1 MARIQ
6 TAMGQ
11 IGYLAEGAGD
21 ALVFLHGVGSDKTVW
36 TEQIAHFS
44 RNWRAIA
51 LDYPGYGE
59 SDLPDHDLDRPAIGA
74 ALWAA
79 LDALGVA
86 QVHLA
91 GLSMG
96 GVMALEMRRS
106 QPERIR
112 TLILA
117 DTFAWH
123 PQAEMLVARSHTA
136 IQQMTMREFAEA
148 RVSGLLA
155 PTATE
160 ASKAAVIH
168 QMGGIDKRTYYWS
181 TLAVWT
187 PDYRSDLAR
196 ITQPT
201 LILVGEH
208 DHVTPPALSE
218 ALHAGIAGSRLV
230 VIPAAG
236 HISNLD
242 NPTAFDTAISAF
254 LAEAP
259 PPHAV

>member
-1 MARIQ
+1 
-6 TAMGQ
+6 MGH
-11 IGYLAEGAGD
+11 IGYLADGEGA
-21 ALVFLHGVGSDKTVW
+21 AIVFLHGVGSDKTVW
-36 TEQIAHFS
+36 AEQIARFS
-44 RNWRAIA
+44 QHWRAIA

-59 SDLPDHDLDRPAIGA
+59 SDLPDRDLDRPAIAA

-96 GVMALEMRRS
+96 GVLALEMRRQ
-106 QPERIR
+106 QPGRIR

-136 IQQMTMREFAEA
+136 IQQMTMREFAAA
-148 RVSGLLA
+148 RVGGLLA
-155 PTATE
+155 PMATE
-160 ASKAAVIH
+160 ESKAAVIR
-168 QMGGIDKRTYYWS
+168 QMGGIDKGTYYWS

-187 PDYRSDLAR
+187 PDYRADLAQ

-208 DHVTPPALSE
+208 DHVTPPALAE
-218 ALHAGIAGSRLV
+218 ELHAGIAGSRLV

-242 NPTAFDTAISAF
+242 NPAAFDTAITAF
-254 LAEAP
+254 LADQTTASG
-259 PPHAV
+259 A

>member
-1 MARIQ
+1 MTRIQ
-6 TAMGQ
+6 TAQGQ
-11 IGYLAEGAGD
+11 IGYLAEGTGE
-21 ALVFLHGVGSDKTVW
+21 ALVFLHGVGSDKNVW
-36 TEQIAHFS
+36 AAQIAHFS
-44 RNWRAIA
+44 PAWRTIA

-59 SDLPDHDLDRPAIGA
+59 SDLPAQDLDRPAIAA

-86 QVHLA
+86 QLHLA

-96 GVMALEMRRS
+96 GVLALEMRRQ
-106 QPERIR
+106 QPARIR

-123 PQAEMLVARSHTA
+123 PQAAMLVERSHTA
-136 IQQMTMREFAEA
+136 IQQMSMREFAAA
-148 RVSGLLA
+148 RVGGLLA

-187 PDYRSDLAR
+187 PDYRTDLAQ

-208 DHVTPPALSE
+208 DHVTPLALAE
-218 ALHAGIAGSRLV
+218 ELHAGITGSQLV

-242 NPTAFDTAISAF
+242 NPTAFDAAITAF
-254 LAEAP
+254 LANQATD
-259 PPHAV
+259 A